1 MAKKSKRLRRIK
13 RIASLQAKA
22 AALNQQATAQTQPD
36 NSVMQAKL
44 KEEKVEV
51 APKVELVPNIVEEM
65 IKETEELVSK
75 VTTLQEKKE
84 ETEPEG
90 VTMAVQ
96 GEPIERT
103 PKTTKKRTTRATT
116 KKATT
121 TPKKTTTTRKPRTR
135 KTKTTKA

>member
-1 MAKKSKRLRRIK
+1 MAKKSQRLRRARRLERLK
-13 RIASLQAKA
+13 AK
-22 AALNQQATAQTQPD
+22 QATSIQQPPAQTQPD

-44 KEEKVEV
+44 KEEKVDV
-51 APKVELVPNIVEEM
+51 APDTNFNPNIVEEM

-96 GEPIERT
+96 GEPIKSA
-103 PKTTKKRTTRATT
+103 PKTAKKRTTRATT